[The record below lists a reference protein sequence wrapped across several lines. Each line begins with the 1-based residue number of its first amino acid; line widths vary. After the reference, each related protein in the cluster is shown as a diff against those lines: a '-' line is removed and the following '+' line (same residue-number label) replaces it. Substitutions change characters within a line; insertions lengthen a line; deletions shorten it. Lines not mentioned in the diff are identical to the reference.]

1 MMAKKGFTLLE
12 IIIVIIIIGV
22 LASLAL
28 PRLFR
33 TIEYSRSAEALAA
46 MATIRNAVERCYLMN
61 NGSVGGCIAG
71 SNQPQTFIEQLG
83 IEDPALSPNAHFTYG
98 MGIWN
103 APNLQV
109 YSIRAYRNSR
119 DGGSG
124 DNTDAL
130 KLEVRLNGPQK
141 GVYTCGR
148 PGGIWENFGTGC
160 LDNNW

>member
-1 MMAKKGFTLLE
+1 MAKKGFTLLE

-61 NGSVGGCIAG
+61 NGSVVGCVAA
-71 SNQPQTFIEQLG
+71 SNQPQTFIERLG
-83 IEDPALSPNAHFTYG
+83 IEDPALSPNAHFWYG
-98 MGIWN
+98 MGVTL
-103 APNLQV
+103 APTQGYV
-109 YSIRAYRNSR
+109 IRAYRTAR

-130 KLEVRLNGPQK
+130 KLQVRLNGPQA

-148 PGGIWENFGTGC
+148 PGGIWENFGSGC

>member
-61 NGSVGGCIAG
+61 NGSLSGCIA
-71 SNQPQTFIEQLG
+71 SSSLPQTFIERLG
-83 IEDPALSPNAHFTYG
+83 IEDPALSPNAHFRYNVN
-98 MGIWN
+98 ISL
-103 APNLQV
+103 APLPG
-109 YSIRAYRNSR
+109 YMIRAYRNAL

-130 KLEVRLNGPQK
+130 KLEVWSTGIK
-141 GVYTCGR
+141 MCGR

-160 LDNNW
+160 LSSGW